1 MKSLSGTAI
10 YIVGMLAMEQRDVEE
25 NLEKLVSSVR
35 DRRDYDS
42 LDFIAIHNQI
52 KQITSRYVQLIN
64 EIETLNTK
72 LDR

>member
-10 YIVGMLAMEQRDVEE
+10 YIVGMLAMEKRDVE
-25 NLEKLVSSVR
+25 NTLEKLVESVR
-35 DRRDYDS
+35 SRRDYDS

-52 KQITSRYVQLIN
+52 KRITSRYVQLIN

-72 LDR
+72 LDH